1 MSKEEIIKALKV
13 SCLVGILTLGFYNVL
28 ILLRYFKN
36 GRDRSIISGDPKLY
50 LTDLAVF
57 VATFIVIMAV
67 ELISCKLRKNKRSD
81 SSSGSE
87 E

>member
-1 MSKEEIIKALKV
+1 MNKEEIIKVLKE
-13 SCLVGILTLGFYNVL
+13 SCLVGVLTLGFYNVFIL
-28 ILLRYFKN
+28 IRYFKK
-36 GRDRSIISGDPKLY
+36 GRDRSVISGDPKLY

-57 VATFIVIMAV
+57 VAAFALMFFI

-81 SSSGSE
+81 SISGSE

>member
-1 MSKEEIIKALKV
+1 MNKEEIIKVLKE

-50 LTDLAVF
+50 LTDLSVF
-57 VATFIVIMAV
+57 AAAFVLMFFI
-67 ELISCKLRKNKRSD
+67 ELISCKLRKDKRFD

>member
-1 MSKEEIIKALKV
+1 MNKEERIKALKE

-28 ILLRYFKN
+28 ILIRYFKN
-36 GRDRSIISGDPKLY
+36 GRDKSIISGDPKLY

-57 VATFIVIMAV
+57 AAAFVLMFFI
-67 ELISCKLRKNKRSD
+67 ELIGCKVRKNKRSD
-81 SSSGSE
+81 SISGSE